1 MFDEKKLFFPH
12 QMQQLNILPQQLSC
26 LIIQTREL
34 FFYPHQ
40 NTGGASFEIAEKCT
54 SAAPSEKIR
63 ATKWQILKARQE

>member
-40 NTGGASFEIAEKCT
+40 NIGGVSFEITEKCP
-54 SAAPSEKIR
+54 SAAPSEEIR